1 MSTDWILVRRENL
14 MTVKRRLFQLQS
26 EKLSNSKNNEN
37 KFPAFRLINLLTGPR
52 RMGTDNFPPFSLSRD
67 LKDENQEKG
76 TSVWH
81 KKLFAIVK
89 AKWHR
94 FCVAANLI
102 SPSRSFAVFLSH
114 QKINHPRSTFHL
126 ICVNNGT
133 PCEAERVEVQTTE
146 FAWTADESNWLRRKF
161 TKK

>member
-1 MSTDWILVRRENL
+1 MEI
-14 MTVKRRLFQLQS
+14 K
-26 EKLSNSKNNEN
+26 K
-37 KFPAFRLINLLTGPR
+37 
-52 RMGTDNFPPFSLSRD
+52 
-67 LKDENQEKG
+67 KG
-76 TSVWH
+76 TNVWH

-133 PCEAERVEVQTTE
+133 PCEAERVEVQTTG

-161 TKK
+161 SPKEENWEKIHKFHSTFMFKSNHIVYFSDVRQNNCKQWNLIKFIFIHSRVCGNKHEKTNWKRW